1 MKIYLFRLI
10 FLIQIMLLV
19 NPLFAETDQ
28 WKTCF
33 QTHCIS
39 FRLQSN
45 WYLTNRRSNGQT
57 TKFDHF
63 RTNSLKEESGRE
75 IIPAIVILI
84 KESENKQI
92 LDPILFH
99 IESKKFTMIT
109 NIREYYNLQKLPEVK
124 DHDVYKFIGMVGT
137 FKDKEDT
144 IVQHYITS
152 TEGEFGITILIT
164 CFESVYPQ
172 IQKDV
177 KLFLETLSYEKRN
190 VPWKFVSLH
199 DQVKKSKDL
208 ETSAQ
213 SRLKTKQINEITLA
227 LEELGDSCELGSL
240 SSCELFSN
248 LMNVGR

>member
-1 MKIYLFRLI
+1 MIVNLIRLF
-10 FLIQIMLLV
+10 FLSQIILLV
-19 NPLFAETDQ
+19 NPLFAETDK

-33 QTHCIS
+33 QTHCIT
-39 FRLQSN
+39 FRLPSN
-45 WYLTNRRSNGQT
+45 WYLTNRRSNGHS

-75 IIPAIVILI
+75 IIPAIVILF

-92 LDPILFH
+92 IDPILFH
-99 IESKKFTMIT
+99 LESKKFTLIT
-109 NIREYYNLQKLPEVK
+109 NIRDYYNLQKLSVVT
-124 DHDVYKFIGMVGT
+124 DNDVYKFIGMVGT

-152 TEGEFGITILIT
+152 TEGEFGFTILIT
-164 CFESVYPQ
+164 CFESVIPQ
-172 IQKDV
+172 IQKDI
-177 KLFLETLSYEKRN
+177 KLFLESLSYEKRN
-190 VPWKFVSLH
+190 SPWKFVSLD
-199 DQVKKSKDL
+199 DQIRKSKEL
-208 ETSAQ
+208 ETTAQ

-227 LEELGDSCELGSL
+227 LEELGDSCDLGSI